1 MRAVNARALAYPA
14 QRRIAGKEIMG
25 PHCGQHSTAYST
37 GSLLM
42 SHLGSAPGV
51 RGRARAAA
59 RGTPAYGAFSQTPW
73 RKCGGAAR
81 STSPPFAKACL
92 CRLVG
97 GRKGRSNRVVCDKV
111 LGSFS
116 AAMLPPSCTWQ
127 LVRLCCPGLFFY
139 VRVSLRRGTIRN
151 RYLRCV
157 IIGQSLFCA
166 RRAE

>member
-59 RGTPAYGAFSQTPW
+59 RGTPAYGAFSRTPW

-81 STSPPFAKACL
+81 STSPHLQRRAYAAWWAGAKVAPIE
-92 CRLVG
+92 
-97 GRKGRSNRVVCDKV
+97 
-111 LGSFS
+111 SFVIRFS
-116 AAMLPPSCTWQ
+116 VPSQ
-127 LVRLCCPGLFFY
+127 QLCCHRLARGSSCDCAALGFFFTYESVFVEERFVTGTY
-139 VRVSLRRGTIRN
+139 VV
-151 RYLRCV
+151 
-157 IIGQSLFCA
+157 
-166 RRAE
+166 